1 MSQDKIKN
9 YKKFQ
14 ELQENV
20 FYILIMPKASKIKI
34 IDIVEDEQ
42 PNVEAVEAVEAVEPV
57 EAVVKKAK
65 PKPRAKAKPKP
76 EAVLE
81 PVVEEEQPKAV
92 EPVVVEEKIKP
103 KLELFPCPRCGKEL
117 TQKGLKYSHKCPADK
132 VLKQPEPEPVAV
144 VAPVRVSRPRAPRA
158 KPEKEPISEEL
169 IQDEIRRRMEH
180 AKVARRD
187 RHQDNIKRL
196 AVTIV

>member
-1 MSQDKIKN
+1 M
-9 YKKFQ
+9 
-14 ELQENV
+14 V
-20 FYILIMPKASKIKI
+20 P
-34 IDIVEDEQ
+34 V
-42 PNVEAVEAVEAVEPV
+42 VAVETAEPV
-57 EAVVKKAK
+57 VMKTK

-81 PVVEEEQPKAV
+81 PVVEEPVV
-92 EPVVVEEKIKP
+92 EEVVEEKIKP

-117 TQKGLKYSHKCPADK
+117 TRKGLKYSHKCPADK
-132 VLKQPEPEPVAV
+132 VIKQPEPVAV
-144 VAPVRVSRPRAPRA
+144 VEPVRVSRPRAPRA

-196 AVTIV
+196 AVNIV

>member
-1 MSQDKIKN
+1 
-9 YKKFQ
+9 
-14 ELQENV
+14 
-20 FYILIMPKASKIKI
+20 MPKASKIKI
-34 IDIVEDEQ
+34 IDIAEQQEIVEEEQ
-42 PNVEAVEAVEAVEPV
+42 PNVEASETVEPV
-57 EAVVKKAK
+57 VMKTK

-81 PVVEEEQPKAV
+81 PVVEEV
-92 EPVVVEEKIKP
+92 EEVVEEKIKP

-132 VLKQPEPEPVAV
+132 VIKQPEPVVAV
-144 VAPVRVSRPRAPRA
+144 VEPVRVSRPRAPRA
-158 KPEKEPISEEL
+158 KPEKEPITEEL

-196 AVTIV
+196 AVNSLENI

>member
-1 MSQDKIKN
+1 
-9 YKKFQ
+9 
-14 ELQENV
+14 
-20 FYILIMPKASKIKI
+20 MPKASKIKI
-34 IDIVEDEQ
+34 VDIVEEAQ
-42 PNVEAVEAVEAVEPV
+42 PNGEAVEPV
-57 EAVVKKAK
+57 EAVEPAEPVVMKTK

-81 PVVEEEQPKAV
+81 PVVGEPAVEEEQPKAV

-132 VLKQPEPEPVAV
+132 VIKQPEPEPVAV
-144 VAPVRVSRPRAPRA
+144 VEPVRVSRPRAPRA

-196 AVTIV
+196 AVNIV

>member
-1 MSQDKIKN
+1 
-9 YKKFQ
+9 
-14 ELQENV
+14 
-20 FYILIMPKASKIKI
+20 MPKASKIKI
-34 IDIVEDEQ
+34 VDIVEDEQ
-42 PNVEAVEAVEAVEPV
+42 PNVEAVAAVEPV
-57 EAVVKKAK
+57 EPVVMKTT

-81 PVVEEEQPKAV
+81 PVVEEPA
-92 EPVVVEEKIKP
+92 VVEEKIKP

-117 TQKGLKYSHKCPADK
+117 TLKGLKYSHKCPADK
-132 VLKQPEPEPVAV
+132 VLKQPEPVAV
-144 VAPVRVSRPRAPRA
+144 VEPARVSRPRAPRA

-196 AVTIV
+196 AVNIV

>member
-1 MSQDKIKN
+1 
-9 YKKFQ
+9 
-14 ELQENV
+14 
-20 FYILIMPKASKIKI
+20 MPKASKIKI
-34 IDIVEDEQ
+34 VDIVEAQPSIEDE
-42 PNVEAVEAVEAVEPV
+42 EHTK
-57 EAVVKKAK
+57 EAVVPAEPVVMKAK

-76 EAVLE
+76 EAI
-81 PVVEEEQPKAV
+81 VEEEVAEEV
-92 EPVVVEEKIKP
+92 AEEVVEEKIKP
-103 KLELFPCPRCGKEL
+103 KLELIPCPRCGKEL

-132 VLKQPEPEPVAV
+132 VIKQPEPEPVAV
-144 VAPVRVSRPRAPRA
+144 VEPARVSRTRAPRAPRA

-196 AVTIV
+196 AFNIV

>member
-1 MSQDKIKN
+1 
-9 YKKFQ
+9 
-14 ELQENV
+14 
-20 FYILIMPKASKIKI
+20 MPKASKIKI
-34 IDIVEDEQ
+34 VDIVEDEQ
-42 PNVEAVEAVEAVEPV
+42 PNVEAVATVEPV
-57 EAVVKKAK
+57 EPVVMKTK

-81 PVVEEEQPKAV
+81 PVVEEPA
-92 EPVVVEEKIKP
+92 VVEEKIKP

-132 VLKQPEPEPVAV
+132 VIKQPEPVVAV
-144 VAPVRVSRPRAPRA
+144 VEPVRVSRPRAPRA

-196 AVTIV
+196 AVNIV

>member
-1 MSQDKIKN
+1 
-9 YKKFQ
+9 
-14 ELQENV
+14 
-20 FYILIMPKASKIKI
+20 MPKASKIKI
-34 IDIVEDEQ
+34 VDIVEDEQ
-42 PNVEAVEAVEAVEPV
+42 PNVEAVEAVEPVEPV
-57 EAVVKKAK
+57 VMKTK

-81 PVVEEEQPKAV
+81 PVVEEPAEQV
-92 EPVVVEEKIKP
+92 EEVVVEEKIKP

-158 KPEKEPISEEL
+158 IPEKEPISEEL

-196 AVTIV
+196 AVNIV

>member
-1 MSQDKIKN
+1 
-9 YKKFQ
+9 
-14 ELQENV
+14 
-20 FYILIMPKASKIKI
+20 MPKASKIKI
-34 IDIVEDEQ
+34 IDIVEEQ
-42 PNVEAVEAVEAVEPV
+42 PNVEAVEAVEPVEPD
-57 EAVVKKAK
+57 EPVVMKTK

-81 PVVEEEQPKAV
+81 PVVEEPEVV
-92 EPVVVEEKIKP
+92 EEVVEEKIKP

-117 TQKGLKYSHKCPADK
+117 TRKGLKYSHKCPADK
-132 VLKQPEPEPVAV
+132 VIKQPEPEPVAV
-144 VAPVRVSRPRAPRA
+144 VEPVRVSRPRAPRA

-196 AVTIV
+196 AVNIV

>member
-1 MSQDKIKN
+1 
-9 YKKFQ
+9 
-14 ELQENV
+14 
-20 FYILIMPKASKIKI
+20 MPKASKIKI
-34 IDIVEDEQ
+34 IDITEQQEIVEEEQ
-42 PNVEAVEAVEAVEPV
+42 PNVEASETVEPV
-57 EAVVKKAK
+57 EPVVKKAT

-76 EAVLE
+76 EVVVE
-81 PVVEEEQPKAV
+81 EVEEVVEEEQPKAV

-132 VLKQPEPEPVAV
+132 VIKQPEPVVAV
-144 VAPVRVSRPRAPRA
+144 VEPVRVSRPRAPRA

-196 AVTIV
+196 AVNIV

>member
-1 MSQDKIKN
+1 
-9 YKKFQ
+9 
-14 ELQENV
+14 
-20 FYILIMPKASKIKI
+20 MPKASKIKI
-34 IDIVEDEQ
+34 IDIAEQQEIVEEEQPTAAAMLKKGEQ
-42 PNVEAVEAVEAVEPV
+42 PNVEATETVEPV
-57 EAVVKKAK
+57 VMKTK

-76 EAVLE
+76 EVVLE
-81 PVVEEEQPKAV
+81 PVVEE
-92 EPVVVEEKIKP
+92 VVEIVEKITP

-132 VLKQPEPEPVAV
+132 VIKQPEPVAV
-144 VAPVRVSRPRAPRA
+144 VEPVRVSRPRAPRA

-180 AKVARRD
+180 AKVARLD

-196 AVTIV
+196 AVNIV

>member
-1 MSQDKIKN
+1 
-9 YKKFQ
+9 
-14 ELQENV
+14 
-20 FYILIMPKASKIKI
+20 MPKASKIKI

-42 PNVEAVEAVEAVEPV
+42 PNVEAG
-57 EAVVKKAK
+57 EAVVPVVAVETAEPVVMKTK

-81 PVVEEEQPKAV
+81 PVVEE
-92 EPVVVEEKIKP
+92 PVAEEVVEEKIKP

-132 VLKQPEPEPVAV
+132 VIKQPEPEQPVAV

-196 AVTIV
+196 AVNIV